1 VEVGESSAR
10 DKGDI
15 DMGRIVVT
23 TLMALAMLLK
33 PDLHHSGP
41 LAAAP
46 KVYVGLFRDNAV
58 AVIDSA
64 SNRVLSTI
72 AVPKGPHGLV
82 VTPDG
87 RKVYVSSDGD
97 STVTV
102 IDTATDRAVGTVDVG
117 PNPHGLAMSPD
128 GALVLVSAW
137 GANQAT
143 FIDTATER
151 IVGRVPV
158 AQAHNGAISTDGRVA
173 WVGSQQQGATA
184 LVRIDVASLKETA
197 RVPLDRTP
205 RALDLSPDGRRL
217 YFTVAGLSAVQVLDT
232 ATNGVTGQIAV
243 GASPHQAPVTRDGR
257 WALVPSQGPGELGII
272 DAASGVVA
280 GTIAVGKTPH
290 WVAATS
296 DGRTA
301 YVANEGSNDVSV
313 VDLVARTVVATIPVG
328 NAPRKIAVQPG
339 PVRSAGSAA
348 PIAVPGKVKTIDGL
362 PIADHGTLNVKDATE
377 ATLWADDYYFAPTFL
392 EGRAGQRLRLRVEN
406 AASTLHNLSAT
417 ALSLDRD
424 LPPRGRVEIDVVL
437 PLSGPVHFFCKF
449 HAPMGQ
455 NGLFL
460 VAATH

>member
-1 VEVGESSAR
+1 MAR
-10 DKGDI
+10 T
-15 DMGRIVVT
+15 VVA
-23 TLMALAMLLK
+23 TLMTLALVLGLEVQN
-33 PDLHHSGP
+33 SGP

-58 AVIDSA
+58 AVIDTA

-117 PNPHGLAMSPD
+117 PNPHGLAVSAD
-128 GALVLVSAW
+128 GRVVLVSAW
-137 GANQAT
+137 GANQAI
-143 FIDTATER
+143 FIDTATDR
-151 IVGRVPV
+151 VVGRVPV
-158 AQAHNGAISTDGRVA
+158 AQAHNGTLSTDGRVA
-173 WVGSQQQGATA
+173 WVGSQQQGALA
-184 LVRIDVASLKETA
+184 LVRIDVPGLKEAA

-217 YFTVAGLSAVQVLDT
+217 YFTVAGLAAVQVLDT
-232 ATNGVTGQIAV
+232 ATNQVTGQIAV
-243 GASPHQAPVTRDGR
+243 GASPHQAPFTRDGR

-272 DAASGVVA
+272 DAASGAVA
-280 GTIAVGKTPH
+280 GTVAVGKTPH
-290 WVAATS
+290 WVASTS
-296 DGRTA
+296 DGNTA

-313 VDLVARTVVATIPVG
+313 VDLATRTLVATIPVG

-339 PVRSAGSAA
+339 PVRSAAA
-348 PIAVPGKVKTIDGL
+348 PASVVRRVATIDGL
-362 PIADHGTLNVKDATE
+362 PVADHGTLDVKDVTE
-377 ATLWADDYYFAPTFL
+377 AIVRADDYYFAPTFL
-392 EGRAGQRLRLRVEN
+392 QGRAGQRLRLRVEN

-417 ALSLDRD
+417 TLGLDRD
-424 LPPRGRVEIDVVL
+424 LPPQSRMEVDVTF
-437 PLSGPVHFFCKF
+437 PSSGAVHFFCKF
-449 HAPMGQ
+449 HAPLGQ

-460 VAATH
+460 VADAN